1 MNGRTLILSLTLSVG
16 GVLLSACSES
26 PAGPLAVVTS
36 LAPSSSKSAAPIP
49 NIGGN
54 WTFHE
59 DGTYLEYNVD
69 GGAAKAYRCSSDG
82 TYTFAQTGDA
92 FTGSFDQS
100 GSCTA
105 ADGTT
110 FPLDFTNA
118 SVTNGK
124 IQGGRLRF
132 LADGCARY
140 EGAVRGPTQTTMGGA
155 GQCSGLGFSYRANW
169 SATR

>member
-1 MNGRTLILSLTLSVG
+1 MNGRNLILSLTLSVG

-36 LAPSSSKSAAPIP
+36 LAPSSSKSAASIP

-59 DGTYLEYNVD
+59 DGIFLKYNAD

-82 TYTFAQTGDA
+82 TYTFVQTGDA

-105 ADGTT
+105 SDGTT
-110 FPLDFTNA
+110 FPLSFTDA
-118 SVTNGK
+118 SVEAGK
-124 IQGGRLRF
+124 IQGGRLSF

-140 EGAVRGPTQTTMGGA
+140 EGAVRGPTQSEMGGA
-155 GQCSGLGFSYRANW
+155 GQCSRPEFSYRASW

>member
-1 MNGRTLILSLTLSVG
+1 MNGRTLFLSLTLSVG

-26 PAGPLAVVTS
+26 PAGPLAGVTS
-36 LAPSSSKSAAPIP
+36 LAPSSSKSASPIP
-49 NIGGN
+49 DISGN

-59 DGTYLEYNVD
+59 DGTYLQYNVD

-82 TYTFAQTGDA
+82 MYTFAQTGNA
-92 FTGSFDQS
+92 FAGSFNQS

-110 FPLDFTNA
+110 FPLEFTDA
-118 SVTNGK
+118 SVTDGK
-124 IQGGRLRF
+124 IQGGRLSF
-132 LADGCARY
+132 VADGAPRY
-140 EGAVRGPTQTTMGGA
+140 EGAVRGPTQSTMGGA
-155 GQCSGLGFSYRANW
+155 GQVSGSGFSYRASW